1 MNVLVGA
8 VVSGTAKF
16 ESWPSPPPVSDNPFA
31 DCLGIANDAREFALY
46 LSEHI
51 LATTVY
57 VLTHRDHGFGWD
69 VTHASDYVEVLLDI
83 AAASG
88 GAILDP
94 TIRVNDAAD
103 DEDNRILE
111 LALACDADLIV
122 SDDAH
127 LTELSPWRG
136 RPVLRPAEF
145 TARTDA
151 MRRAE
156 RRGR

>member
-8 VVSGTAKF
+8 VASGTTKF

-69 VTHASDYVEVLLDI
+69 ATHASDYVEVLLDI
-83 AAASG
+83 ATASG

-94 TIRVNDAAD
+94 DARVSDAAD

-127 LTELSPWRG
+127 LKELSPWRG

-156 RRGR
+156 RRGC

>member
-1 MNVLVGA
+1 VNVLVGA
-8 VVSGTAKF
+8 VASGTTKF

-94 TIRVNDAAD
+94 DARVSDASD

>member
-8 VVSGTAKF
+8 VASGTTKF

-31 DCLGIANDAREFALY
+31 DCLGIVNDAREFALY

-69 VTHASDYVEVLLDI
+69 ATHASDYAEVLLDI
-83 AAASG
+83 AAASS

-94 TIRVNDAAD
+94 DVRVSDAAD

>member
-8 VVSGTAKF
+8 VASGTTKF
-16 ESWPSPPPVSDNPFA
+16 ESGPSPPPISDNPFA
-31 DCLGIANDAREFALY
+31 DSLGIANDAREFALY

-51 LATTVY
+51 LATTVF
-57 VLTHRDHGFGWD
+57 VLTNHEHGFGWD
-69 VTHASDYVEVLLDI
+69 VTHASDYVEVLLEI
-83 AAASG
+83 TAASG

-94 TIRVNDAAD
+94 TTRVNDAAD
-103 DEDNRILE
+103 DEDNRLLE

-156 RRGR
+156 RRTR